1 MQQIW
6 YLKVDNNHSSETQW
20 VQTGEQSESF
30 NTKMPGEPGGHFSPS
45 PWYLH
50 LHPPVELG
58 SVRITCRFND
68 REVGTT
74 WRQWAERNKK
84 TSVVL
89 TVPHSFRERMSTLYT
104 SSVRPIML
112 EYSAPWRPVI
122 QQESSSC
129 AAAVRQTESAELYKH
144 QDRQTSV
151 GADKQSRTRLAR
163 GKQNNY
169 LISCPGPAR
178 IWFQNNFVERVSSDF
193 SLWVRVSQLLI
204 ISTPIFRNVFNS
216 RRWFLKDKILSRY
229 WRDTDEDQWYF
240 KINVGQNG
248 CCHHQVEVPAT
259 PSRSGE
265 GEPEDVQGEPSG
277 GMLPA
282 GRPLW
287 RGS

>member
-84 TSVVL
+84 TSVDCSSQLQRAHVY
-89 TVPHSFRERMSTLYT
+89 TVYQQ
-104 SSVRPIML
+104 VWPIML

-169 LISCPGPAR
+169 LISGPGPAR
-178 IWFQNNFVERVSSDF
+178 IWF
-193 SLWVRVSQLLI
+193 
-204 ISTPIFRNVFNS
+204 
-216 RRWFLKDKILSRY
+216 
-229 WRDTDEDQWYF
+229 
-240 KINVGQNG
+240 
-248 CCHHQVEVPAT
+248 
-259 PSRSGE
+259 
-265 GEPEDVQGEPSG
+265 
-277 GMLPA
+277 
-282 GRPLW
+282 
-287 RGS
+287 